1 MSTCPL
7 LANSKALCGFNTI
20 ASEYSLIASSKFCSE
35 KALMASDLFSSDWSL
50 SSSVVS
56 FSWSPITYAQS
67 SSNSITI
74 GSTLSVALKEPFNL
88 YMDKYRDPKQINK
101 EYLLRKLNG
110 VDPFQKPASRLR
122 FPNAHAL
129 PKNMPSWLKLHEKKI
144 RMSWGRINDQ
154 NPQQGNWQNIQTPQ
168 QYPNIG
174 QDFNQQTNFN
184 QYPSQ
189 NGYGVWNGQNQNPMI
204 QQGNW
209 QNGQTPQQL
218 PNVGQDFSQ
227 QVNNYS
233 QYPSQNGYGG
243 DFDGQNQNPMLQQ
256 GNWQNVQTPQQA
268 QNFNQQYP
276 SPTQGNFNS
285 GNSQLAGQNQNAQ
298 AQQGDWRNVRA
309 PQKFPS
315 QQDFSQQYN
324 SDQYPSQSQSN
335 FGLGANQNL
344 NTGTIDD
351 IKSQNEFQNQILQD
365 NGGNTVA
372 ILGNPVPVSS
382 TSAPDRIVFQ
392 DEWFRYS

>member
-1 MSTCPL
+1 MLREVFLLVIVVHCFGASTNAETSTEGAIVSSTTQATPEIKERFFGL
-7 LANSKALCGFNTI
+7 DNIFGGIFKGPSYNTGLGFGGNQLT
-20 ASEYSLIASSKFCSE
+20 ASY
-35 KALMASDLFSSDWSL
+35 
-50 SSSVVS
+50 
-56 FSWSPITYAQS
+56 
-67 SSNSITI
+67 
-74 GSTLSVALKEPFNL
+74 
-88 YMDKYRDPKQINK
+88 
-101 EYLLRKLNG
+101 
-110 VDPFQKPASRLR
+110 
-122 FPNAHAL
+122 PNQ
-129 PKNMPSWLKLHEKKI
+129 
-144 RMSWGRINDQ
+144 Q

-392 DEWFRYS
+392 DEWV